1 MQNQQNQ
8 SRSLVAPGSAS
19 QFLQP
24 VVSGEPG
31 GVFTGPLYY
40 FFWQFDYLSTI
51 TSMINLFYENR
62 SGTRQHS
69 SYQLST
75 TLLPPGNTLTQH

>member
-40 FFWQFDYLSTI
+40 FFGNLTTYL
-51 TSMINLFYENR
+51 
-62 SGTRQHS
+62 
-69 SYQLST
+69 QL
-75 TLLPPGNTLTQH
+75 PQ